1 LIELALDWDDVTAIT
16 RKYYMPK
23 FEQAAFDQNLV
34 QKRLHAKGSKPQS
47 GYDIQQ
53 PIMYQATKGGF
64 YSPYD
69 TFDVSAEQ
77 QITAAVYHWKYLEV
91 PITISRDEILKN
103 KGPEGVK
110 KLMDAKMKLAQMKAS
125 DDLATA
131 MFAITTTGTDSSE
144 DIHCLDTFCG
154 DGTNPS
160 TSASG
165 TVGGIAQGTYTWW
178 KGNPFSAGGD
188 GHGPVYQRLS
198 LCFMGIADGNI
209 QPDLIVMHNN
219 AFHSYMSSQQSQQ
232 QYYKQN
238 EMDAG
243 FLTASLNG
251 KTVVADLHVSDAG
264 TTTEA
269 SNRVY
274 FLNTDFLDFV
284 THADENMRLEPFA
297 KPVDQAVGVA
307 HIMWAGE
314 LTSSAN
320 HRHGVL
326 YNVDTLDLTY

>member
-1 LIELALDWDDVTAIT
+1 MAGLTYDDITAIT

-34 QKRLHAKGSKPQS
+34 QKRLHAKGTKPSS
-47 GYDIQQ
+47 GESIQQ
-53 PIMYQATKGGF
+53 PIKYQATKGGF

-69 TFDVSAEQ
+69 TFDTSAEQ
-77 QITAAVYHWKYLEV
+77 QITAANYNWKYLEV
-91 PITISRDEILKN
+91 PITISRDELLKN

-110 KLMDAKMKLAQMKAS
+110 KILDAKMEMAQLKAS
-125 DDLATA
+125 DDLAVA

-144 DIHCLDTFCG
+144 SIHCLDTFCG

-165 TVGGIAQGTYTWW
+165 TVGGIPQGTYTWW
-178 KGNPFSAGGD
+178 KGNPASGSAD
-188 GHGPVYQRLS
+188 GVNHLALNKV
-198 LCFMGIADGNI
+198 FFAVADGNI
-209 QPDLIVMHNN
+209 IPNLIVLHNN
-219 AFHSYMSSQQSQQ
+219 SFATYEAQQ
-232 QYYKQN
+232 QPYQRYFKTN

-243 FLTASLNG
+243 FLTATFNG
-251 KTVVADLHVSDAG
+251 QTMVADLHVSDDG

-269 SNRVY
+269 SNRIY
-274 FLNTDFLDFV
+274 FLNTNFLDFV

-297 KPVDQAVGVA
+297 KPVDQAVIIA

-320 HRHGVL
+320 HRHGVR
-326 YNVDTLDLTY
+326 YNFSSLDIS

>member
-1 LIELALDWDDVTAIT
+1 
-16 RKYYMPK
+16 MPK

-34 QKRLHAKGSKPQS
+34 QKRLHAKGTKPSS
-47 GYDIQQ
+47 GESIQQ
-53 PIMYQATKGGF
+53 PIKYQNTKGGF
-64 YSPYD
+64 YAPYD

-77 QITAAVYHWKYLEV
+77 QITAANYNWKYLEV
-91 PITISRDEILKN
+91 PITISRDELLKN

-110 KLMDAKMKLAQMKAS
+110 KLLDAKMELAHMKCS

-131 MFAITTTGTDSSE
+131 MFAIVNAAATTTTGTDSSNE
-144 DIHCLDTFCG
+144 IHCLDSICG

-160 TSASG
+160 TTASG

-178 KGNPFSAGGD
+178 KGNPHTAGGD

-198 LCFMGIADGNI
+198 EALMGVADGNI
-209 QPDLIVMHNN
+209 IPDLIPMHNN
-219 AFHSYMSSQQSQQ
+219 AYHSYTTDQQGQQ
-232 QYYKQN
+232 RYMKQS

-243 FLTASLNG
+243 FITAMLNG
-251 KTVVADLHVSDAG
+251 STVVADLHVSDAG

-269 SNRVY
+269 DNRIY
-274 FLNTDFLDFV
+274 LLNTKFLDFV

-320 HRHGVL
+320 HRHGVI
-326 YNVDTLDLTY
+326 YNIDTLDLTY